1 MRVASA
7 LEIMSSLAQLTHAFP
22 GKAQARETMAP
33 YVELLADIPGY
44 VLKKA
49 VEQYI
54 AQAAWFP
61 KISEL
66 RKAAA
71 RVAGT
76 DCFWE
81 LPETNIDNLRARIIL
96 G

>member
-1 MRVASA
+1 MA
-7 LEIMSSLAQLTHAFP
+7 LY
-22 GKAQARETMAP
+22 G
-33 YVELLADIPGY
+33 ELLADILGY

-49 VEQYI
+49 VEACI

-76 DCFWE
+76 GCFWE
-81 LPETNIDNLRARIIL
+81 LPETNIDNLRGSYHPGVIL
-96 G
+96 GFRAYSCQDGRP